1 MEIKEKEAK
10 GGGGSFGGFG
20 GFGNTDT
27 AKDKVAILSIYWL
40 LLWFKKK
47 RSYKEMNSTCS
58 LNMYFCFFI
67 KGGSP
72 TPKPSTIMSESK
84 GGEGEELIEFD
95 TSPLEMEMKE
105 AMEIK

>member
-1 MEIKEKEAK
+1 
-10 GGGGSFGGFG
+10 
-20 GFGNTDT
+20 
-27 AKDKVAILSIYWL
+27 
-40 LLWFKKK
+40 
-47 RSYKEMNSTCS
+47 MNSSCS
-58 LNMYFCFFI
+58 LNLFFFF

>member
-1 MEIKEKEAK
+1 MEMKQKEAK

-27 AKDKVAILSIYWL
+27 AKDKVVLLSFYWQ
-40 LLWFKKK
+40 LLW
-47 RSYKEMNSTCS
+47 SSKEMNSTRS
-58 LNMYFCFFI
+58 LKMYFCSFI

-84 GGEGEELIEFD
+84 GGEGEELVEFD

>member
-1 MEIKEKEAK
+1 MI
-10 GGGGSFGGFG
+10 
-20 GFGNTDT
+20 
-27 AKDKVAILSIYWL
+27 
-40 LLWFKKK
+40 FKKK
-47 RSYKEMNSTCS
+47 GHIGNEYSTCS